1 MPYPTIFPTGTTIY
15 EPDKCWNGYTIFQAK
30 ETGACLIDLNG
41 NVVNLWKGLHG
52 FPNTILPGGFVMG
65 STGER
70 PIEFGYQDQ
79 RDLVQVDW
87 EGRIVWRFDKYEYIE
102 DPGEEPRWMAR
113 QHHDFQREGCPIG
126 YYVPGMEPLVNKGH
140 TMLICHKNLRNPD
153 ISDKLLLDDT
163 LIEVTWE
170 GEVVWEWVCS
180 DHFEEMGFSEGAKNI
195 LSRNPNMRPIG
206 SGVGDWMHIN
216 SMSLLGPNR
225 WYEGGDDRF
234 HPGNIIWCGRQTN
247 IIAIIDRKTGKI
259 VWKLGPDYDSTPELR
274 RIGWIIGP
282 HHAHM
287 IPRGLPGEGNILV
300 FDNGGW
306 AGYGLPNPGS
316 PTGFNHALRDYSRVL
331 EFDPV
336 TFKII
341 WQYTPI
347 EARFEYPVDSA
358 KFYSPF
364 ISSAQRLPNGNTLI
378 TEGSDGRIFEVTPE
392 HEIVWE
398 YISPYWGKKMKINM
412 VYRAYR
418 VPYAWIPQLRKPE
431 EKPIPQIDCSKFR
444 MPFAAEFGEQRVIRV
459 EGVRDYNP
467 ESPLCVLPTDR
478 E

>member
-1 MPYPTIFPTGTTIY
+1 MAYPTIYPTGTTVY
-15 EPDKCWNGYTIFQAK
+15 NPEKCWNGYTIFQAK
-30 ETGACLIDLNG
+30 ETGACLIDMNG
-41 NVVNLWKGLHG
+41 NVGNLWKGLHG
-52 FPNTILPGGFVMG
+52 FPNTILPGGYVMG

-87 EGRIVWRFDKYEYIE
+87 DGKIVWKFDNYEYIE

-113 QHHDFQREGCPIG
+113 QHHDFQREGCPVG
-126 YYVPGMEPLVNKGH
+126 YYVPGMEPLVNRGH
-140 TMLICHKNLRNPD
+140 TMLVCHKNLRNPD

-163 LIEVTWE
+163 FIEVTWE
-170 GEVVWEWVCS
+170 GKVVWEWVCS

-225 WYEGGDDRF
+225 WYDGGDNRF
-234 HPGNIIWCGRQTN
+234 HPDNIIWCGRQTN

-259 VWKLGPDYDSTPELR
+259 VWKLGPDYDTSPGLR
-274 RIGWIIGP
+274 RLGWIIGQ

-287 IPRGLPGEGNILV
+287 IPRGLSGEGNILV

-306 AGYGLPNPGS
+306 AGYGLPHPGS

-331 EFDPV
+331 EFDPL
-336 TFKII
+336 TLKII

-347 EARFEYPVDSA
+347 EAGFEYPVDSS

-364 ISSAQRLPNGNTLI
+364 ISSVQRLPNGNTLI
-378 TEGSDGRIFEVTPE
+378 TEGSDGRILEVTPG
-392 HEIVWE
+392 HHIVWE

-418 VPYAWIPQLRKPE
+418 VPYTWIPQLSKPE
-431 EKPIPQIDCSKFR
+431 EEFIPQIDRNKFR
-444 MPFAAEFGEQRVIRV
+444 MPGAAEFGEQRVIKV

-478 E
+478 G